1 MRLRIL
7 GLMAVPVLIGAAP
20 FLGATD
26 ARAALSFTATASADV
41 VHLTYVVKDAPVSE
55 TIFAGGSPSASA
67 VLDALGNSTAI
78 AAASNPGD
86 QLTSLPNT
94 ARGLYPQLAA
104 LPDWPYFAVSRS
116 PSTPVATQEVGP
128 YLLKAESEPDR
139 SVATAGGDT
148 VHESGV
154 VIGRATSL
162 AETSTDGN
170 KVTSRATTL
179 ATGIS
184 VAAIEIGAVKSVA
197 SMTSD
202 GKEPTQASD
211 LLVTGVSVAGVPL
224 AFGPEGF
231 MLPGQNTPLPDSSPI
246 LKPLAEQGIK
256 VRYLEPITTKD
267 SVLTAGIEIS
277 SLWNPPDGSPFGT
290 VTQSLTLGRSYVSLN
305 ATGSGGDAFSPA
317 APATDA
323 GVDSAATPDLG
334 ALPTTDGA
342 AVPGALPGELPGST
356 PTGAVPG
363 NTVPTVQVAPAGL
376 TQPDGF
382 DLNLFPP
389 FVVAALGVLLL
400 GQLLRYRGVRQS

>member
-7 GLMAVPVLIGAAP
+7 GLVAVPVLIGAAP
-20 FLGATD
+20 FVGTTD
-26 ARAALSFTATASADV
+26 ARAALSFTATASSDV

-67 VLDALGNSTAI
+67 VLDAVGNSTAI

-86 QLTSLPNT
+86 QLTSLPST

-116 PSTPVATQEVGP
+116 PSTPVASQEVGP
-128 YLLKAESEPDR
+128 YLLQAESEPNR
-139 SVATAGGDT
+139 SIATAGGET

-154 VIGRATSL
+154 VIGRASSL
-162 AETSTDGN
+162 AEASTDGN

-184 VAAIEIGAVKSVA
+184 VAAVEIGGVKSVA
-197 SMTSD
+197 SMISD
-202 GKEPTQASD
+202 GKDPEQSSE
-211 LLVTGVSVAGVPL
+211 LVVTGLSVAGVPL
-224 AFGPEGF
+224 AFGPEGL
-231 MLPGQNTPLPDSSPI
+231 MLPGQKTPLPDNSPI
-246 LKPLAEQGIK
+246 LKPLADHG
-256 VRYLEPITTKD
+256 VGLRYLAPVITKD
-267 SVLTAGIEIS
+267 SVLTAGIEITS
-277 SLWNPPDGSPFGT
+277 RWTPPDGSPFGT
-290 VTQSLTLGRSYVSLN
+290 VTQSLTLGRSYASLT
-305 ATGSGGDAFSPA
+305 ASGSGSDAFSPA
-317 APATDA
+317 APSTGA
-323 GVDSAATPDLG
+323 GVDSAATPEAG

-342 AVPGALPGELPGST
+342 ALPGAVPGALPGTQGV
-356 PTGAVPG
+356 VPN
-363 NTVPTVQVAPAGL
+363 NTVPTVQVAPAAL
-376 TQPDGF
+376 TSPDGF